1 MDNRAI
7 ERAKGHLD
15 DSVQDMKDFV
25 DEILAELATAKEVNE
40 GLEMEIDELKDQI
53 QDLKQQLENKQ

>member
-25 DEILAELATAKEVNE
+25 DEILSELATAKEVNE

-53 QDLKQQLENKQ
+53 EDLKQQLENKA

>member
-15 DSVQDMKDFV
+15 DSVQDIKDFV
-25 DEILAELATAKEVNE
+25 DEILAELTTAKEVNE

-53 QDLKQQLENKQ
+53 EDLKQQLENKA